1 MEEIE
6 RLSKV
11 LKLGYIKDNYD
22 FLINEALDQNYSYKE
37 FLELVLA
44 SEEQKRNENGIV
56 KRIRLAKFPFTS
68 DLSDLD
74 FNYYSLEIAN
84 RLRELGSLRF
94 IDYGR
99 NVILIG
105 NPGVGKTTNAI
116 ALGIKACQEGKTVL
130 YITVPNLITELKENM
145 SLNQL
150 SNYKKKFMKYDL
162 IILDELGYIS
172 FDKQGSELLFNL
184 LSTRNI
190 NKSIVI
196 TSNLPFN
203 QWQTIF
209 NGEVLTAAMV
219 DRLAHKADVIN
230 INAESY
236 RLKETK
242 EWLAKA

>member
-1 MEEIE
+1 MNNIAKY
-6 RLSKV
+6 SKY
-11 LKLGYIKDNYD
+11 LKLRNTKINYD
-22 FLINEALDQNYSYKE
+22 MLISEGLDNNLSYQE
-37 FLELVLA
+37 FLEFVLEREVEYRQGN
-44 SEEQKRNENGIV
+44 SIK
-56 KRIRLAKFPFTS
+56 KRIHFAKFPYHS
-68 DLSDLD
+68 SINDLD
-74 FNYYSLEIAN
+74 YNYYSVEISN
-84 RLRELGSLRF
+84 KLRELSTLRF

-99 NVILIG
+99 NAILIG

-116 ALGIKACQEGKTVL
+116 AIGMKACQEGKTVM

-184 LSTRNI
+184 LSTRNL
-190 NKSIVI
+190 NKSIII

-203 QWQTIF
+203 QWQDIF
-209 NGEVLTAAMV
+209 DGDVLTAAMV
-219 DRLAHKADVIN
+219 DRLTHKADVIN
-230 INAESY
+230 ITGESY

-242 EWLAKA
+242 EWLAKS